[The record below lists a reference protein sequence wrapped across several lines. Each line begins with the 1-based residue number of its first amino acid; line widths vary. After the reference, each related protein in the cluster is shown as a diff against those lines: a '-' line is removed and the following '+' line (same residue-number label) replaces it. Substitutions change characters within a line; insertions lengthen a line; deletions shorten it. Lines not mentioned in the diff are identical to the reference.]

1 MTSPFEQAGLGGIFA
16 EMQRLQEQ
24 LAEAEATSSAT
35 EVEGSAGGGAVRIKA
50 SGEFSFNSV
59 SIDEAVVT
67 ASDVSIL
74 EDLVLAALRD
84 ATTKLIE
91 VRKAAM
97 GQAVGGA
104 LSAMLGGDEA
114 GGLFGGGSA
123 GSSGEGPV
131 IELGMPDLGE
141 L

>member
-24 LAEAEATSSAT
+24 LAEAEATSRST
-35 EVEGSAGGGAVRIKA
+35 EVEGSAGGGAVRIKV
-50 SGEFSFNSV
+50 SGEFSFNEV
-59 SIDEAVVT
+59 TIDAAVVGP
-67 ASDVSIL
+67 ADVSIL
-74 EDLVLAALRD
+74 EELRD
-84 ATTKLIE
+84 ATSKLLE

-104 LSAMLGGDEA
+104 LSAMLGGE
-114 GGLFGGGSA
+114 GGEGLFGTGSA
-123 GSSGEGPV
+123 GDGPV

>member
-24 LAEAEATSSAT
+24 LAEAEATSRRT
-35 EVEGSAGGGAVRIKA
+35 EVEGSAGGGAVRIKV
-50 SGEFSFNSV
+50 SGEFSFDDV
-59 SIDEAVVT
+59 TIDAAVVDP
-67 ASDVSIL
+67 ADVSIL

-84 ATTKLIE
+84 ATSKLLE

-104 LSAMLGGDEA
+104 LSAMLSGER
-114 GGLFGGGSA
+114 GLFGTGVGG
-123 GSSGEGPV
+123 
-131 IELGMPDLGE
+131 
-141 L
+141 

>member
-24 LAEAEATSSAT
+24 LAEAEATSRST
-35 EVEGSAGGGAVRIKA
+35 EVEGSAGGGAVRIKV
-50 SGEFSFNSV
+50 SGEFSFNDV
-59 SIDEAVVT
+59 TIDAAVVDP
-67 ASDVSIL
+67 ADVSIL
-74 EDLVLAALRD
+74 EDLILAALRD
-84 ATTKLIE
+84 ATSKLLE

-104 LSAMLGGDEA
+104 LSAMLGGE
-114 GGLFGGGSA
+114 GGEGLFGTGSA
-123 GSSGEGPV
+123 GDGPV

>member
-24 LAEAEATSSAT
+24 LAAAEATSQSL
-35 EVEGSAGGGAVRIKA
+35 EVESAGGGAVRIKV
-50 SGEFSFNSV
+50 SGEFSFNNV
-59 SIDEAVVT
+59 TIDAAVVDPT
-67 ASDVSIL
+67 DVSIL

-84 ATTKLIE
+84 ATSKLLE

-104 LSAMLGGDEA
+104 LSAMLGGE
-114 GGLFGGGSA
+114 GGEGLFGTGSA
-123 GSSGEGPV
+123 GDGPV

>member
-1 MTSPFEQAGLGGIFA
+1 MTTPFEQAGLGGIFA

-24 LAEAEATSSAT
+24 LAAAAATSRAM
-35 EVEGSAGGGAVRIKA
+35 EVEGSAGGGAVRIKV
-50 SGEFSFNSV
+50 SGEFSFNHV
-59 SIDEAVVT
+59 TIDPAVVDPN
-67 ASDVSIL
+67 DVAIL

-84 ATTKLIE
+84 ATSKLLE

-104 LSAMLGGDEA
+104 LSAMLGGA
-114 GGLFGGGSA
+114 GGEGLFGTESA
-123 GSSGEGPV
+123 DGPV

>member
-24 LAEAEATSSAT
+24 LAEAEATSQST
-35 EVEGSAGGGAVRIKA
+35 EVEGSAGGGAVRVKV
-50 SGEFSFNSV
+50 SGEFSFNNV
-59 SIDEAVVT
+59 TIDAAVVDP
-67 ASDVSIL
+67 ADVSIL

-84 ATTKLIE
+84 AASKLIE

-104 LSAMLGGDEA
+104 LSAMLSGE
-114 GGLFGGGSA
+114 GLFGTGA
-123 GSSGEGPV
+123 ADDGPV

>member
-1 MTSPFEQAGLGGIFA
+1 MTTPFEQAGLGGIFA

-24 LAEAEATSSAT
+24 LAEAEATSRNM
-35 EVEGSAGGGAVRIKA
+35 EVEGSAGGGAVRIKV
-50 SGEFSFNSV
+50 SGEFSFNNV
-59 SIDEAVVT
+59 TIDEAVVDPN
-67 ASDVSIL
+67 DVSIL

-84 ATTKLIE
+84 ATSKLLE

-104 LSAMLGGDEA
+104 LSAMLGGE
-114 GGLFGGGSA
+114 GGEGLFGT
-123 GSSGEGPV
+123 SSTGDGPV